1 MESLRDY
8 FISVLMAIIALL
20 LIPAPIWS
28 IGPYPKDHLI
38 CRVAVREK
46 VVAIT
51 FDDGPYP
58 KYTEQVLDIL
68 DKYQVKA
75 TFFMIGQRVEEY
87 PDIAREVQARG
98 HLIGNHSY
106 THSRDMSQLS
116 EEEILKEMKPCDEAI
131 TTVTGQKPIFYRS
144 PSGNTN
150 STVLKATQEMGYYT
164 INWSIAADYHL
175 AKTPQQMADRVIQ
188 NIQPGNIILVHDGR
202 FPERWKDVEA
212 TDLIIQGL
220 KEQGYRFVNLPELL
234 QMSQKEA
241 SFRGKH

>member
-1 MESLRDY
+1 MESLRFY
-8 FISVLMAIIALL
+8 YIAVLMTIIALL
-20 LIPAPIWS
+20 LIPAPIS
-28 IGPYPKDHLI
+28 PTGTYPKDRLI
-38 CRVAVREK
+38 CRVPVKEK

-58 KYTEQVLDIL
+58 KYTEQILDIL
-68 DKYQVKA
+68 DKYEIKA

-106 THSRDMSQLS
+106 THSRDMSELS
-116 EEEILKEMKPCDEAI
+116 EEEILKEMKPCEEAI
-131 TTVTGQKPIFYRS
+131 VRITGQNPIFYRS

-150 STVLKATQEMGYYT
+150 SIILKAAQEQGYYT
-164 INWSIAADYHL
+164 VNWSIAADYHL

-212 TDLIIQGL
+212 TPLIIQGL
-220 KEQGYRFVNLPELL
+220 MEKGYRFVNLPELL
-234 QMSQKEA
+234 QMSQNEA
-241 SFRGKH
+241 SFMVKH